1 MTERNGKWHL
11 LVPITIVVLH
21 QKHFFSHYKVQLH
34 VKDTCR
40 KKRHQ
45 EKGLDLRWPVGIA
58 TLQFAALYGEFDA
71 ELILEACIQQKKVLR
86 DNDTLNIGKK

>member
-1 MTERNGKWHL
+1 MANGTFWSPLRLLFYTRN
-11 LVPITIVVLH
+11 I
-21 QKHFFSHYKVQLH
+21 FFSHYKVQLH

-86 DNDTLNIGKK
+86 DNDTLNIGKN

>member
-1 MTERNGKWHL
+1 M
-11 LVPITIVVLH
+11 
-21 QKHFFSHYKVQLH
+21 
-34 VKDTCR
+34 
-40 KKRHQ
+40 
-45 EKGLDLRWPVGIA
+45 DLRWPVGIA